1 MVDGYAAFVVASV
14 VLVLVPGPDMAYLLA
29 RTVAQGPTAGV
40 VATLGINAGAYVH
53 LVAAVLGISAIL
65 ATSALAFTVVK
76 WTGAA
81 YLLWLGIQAI
91 RDSVSKPYAAES
103 AGESV
108 LPLRTIFWQGFLSD
122 VLNPKVALFF
132 LAFLPQFIDPGRG
145 QPLTDL
151 LVLGLTLNMIALC
164 INLSLVAMAGMA
176 SRRLRGSTRLKRWLQ
191 RAMGLVF
198 VSLSVRLAREEMSP

>member
-1 MVDGYAAFVVASV
+1 MVDGYVAFVVASV

-29 RTVAQGPTAGV
+29 RTVAQGPSAGV

-53 LVAAVLGISAIL
+53 LVAAALGISAIL
-65 ATSALAFTVVK
+65 ATSALAFTVAK
-76 WTGAA
+76 WVGAA

-91 RDSVSKPYAAES
+91 RDSVAKPDEGKS
-103 AGESV
+103 ASNRV
-108 LPLRTIFWQGFLSD
+108 LPIRTIFWQGFLSD

-151 LVLGLTLNMIALC
+151 LVLGLTLNMIALI

-176 SRRLRGSTRLKRWLQ
+176 SRRLRGSTMLKRWLQ